1 MTFTAGREAFHADTR
16 ITGERLHAEIK
27 AIAAETRWGLGGC
40 HVGRL
45 AGVGPTAD
53 AACAPAG
60 SFLCPCNHK
69 PLRRTVDGVWQA
81 HWILEIHLVD
91 EDRDFGG
98 SYTGLLNLA

>member
-1 MTFTAGREAFHADTR
+1 M
-16 ITGERLHAEIK
+16 
-27 AIAAETRWGLGGC
+27 
-40 HVGRL
+40 
-45 AGVGPTAD
+45 GPTAD